1 MIECNVTIFERKTE
15 MKKALATLLCL
26 LLLGTTAL
34 VSCNNDSDNTSSTA
48 GDNSTVVS
56 TSSDTASDSTDTSV
70 DENGWV
76 DGIVGYLGDGKWG
89 RKMPEFKWTDKN
101 TFTVLVYNNEKEATY
116 YSEEIEPNLYE
127 TTYDAIND
135 AVDRRN
141 KLIEEKYGITIKA
154 RAVADVYSTLS
165 TELQVASDD
174 NCDAA
179 MPFLPACTT
188 LAQDGY
194 LYDLNEFAADGYLDL
209 SMPWWDQN
217 ANESFSIADKT
228 YFSISDMSIMQ
239 KIVSCCLMFNKDLLK
254 SKYPSLNLYDEVN
267 NKTWT
272 IDKMLQ
278 LSKDFTYDSD
288 GVDGLSGNDT
298 WGLIAAYND
307 SLMLYLSSGSRLVT
321 KNSDDEPVLSLGVD
335 ERSINIAQNVLA
347 MLEEKGTWVLHAE
360 YLRGSTDNMWNEVV
374 KIFGEGRALFRST
387 AFSAVKKVRAY
398 DVNFGLIPYPLLD
411 ETQDEYYT
419 PCSARYAYGIV
430 IPYSAP
436 DPDYTAFMLDVIS
449 AESKGENASGLTR
462 AYSEVILKGK
472 ELDEESSEM
481 LDKYIFSNIVYDLGI
496 IYNFGVDTVI
506 SDLMSAGTT
515 DLVSSLDSK
524 KDSIETKIQ
533 QVIETYSER
542 S

>member
-1 MIECNVTIFERKTE
+1 

-26 LLLGTTAL
+26 LMLGTTAL
-34 VSCNNDSDNTSSTA
+34 VSCNNDSDNTSSAAGENSSAASTA
-48 GDNSTVVS
+48 
-56 TSSDTASDSTDTSV
+56 SDTASGSTDSFV

-89 RKMPEFKWTDKN
+89 RTMPEFKWTDKD
-101 TFTVLVYNNEKEATY
+101 TFTVMVYSNEKQTTY

-154 RAVADVYSTLS
+154 RPVADVYTSLN
-165 TELQVASDD
+165 TELQVSSED

-188 LAQDGY
+188 FAQEGY

-254 SKYPSLNLYDEVN
+254 TKYPSLNLYDEVN

-272 IDKMLQ
+272 VDKMLQ

-307 SLMLYLSSGSRLVT
+307 ALMLYLSSGSRLVT
-321 KNSDDEPVLSLGVD
+321 KNANDEPTLSLGVD
-335 ERSINIAQNVLA
+335 ERSINIAQDVLQ
-347 MLEEKGTWVLHAE
+347 MLEEKGTWVLHAQD
-360 YLRGSTDNMWNEVV
+360 LSGTVDNIWNEVV

-411 ETQDEYYT
+411 ETQDDYYT

-436 DPDYTAFMLDVIS
+436 DPDYTAYMLDVIS

-481 LDKYIFSNIVYDLGI
+481 LDKYIFANIVYDLGV
-496 IYNFGVDTVI
+496 IYSFGVDTAI
-506 SDLMSAGTT
+506 TELITAGST
-515 DLVSSLDSK
+515 DLVSNLDSK
-524 KDSIETKIQ
+524 KDSIEAAIQ
-533 QVIETYSER
+533 KVIETYSER
-542 S
+542 A

>member
-1 MIECNVTIFERKTE
+1 
-15 MKKALATLLCL
+15 
-26 LLLGTTAL
+26 
-34 VSCNNDSDNTSSTA
+34 
-48 GDNSTVVS
+48 
-56 TSSDTASDSTDTSV
+56 
-70 DENGWV
+70 
-76 DGIVGYLGDGKWG
+76 
-89 RKMPEFKWTDKN
+89 
-101 TFTVLVYNNEKEATY
+101 
-116 YSEEIEPNLYE
+116 
-127 TTYDAIND
+127 
-135 AVDRRN
+135 
-141 KLIEEKYGITIKA
+141 
-154 RAVADVYSTLS
+154 
-165 TELQVASDD
+165 
-174 NCDAA
+174 
-179 MPFLPACTT
+179 
-188 LAQDGY
+188 
-194 LYDLNEFAADGYLDL
+194 
-209 SMPWWDQN
+209 
-217 ANESFSIADKT
+217 
-228 YFSISDMSIMQ
+228 
-239 KIVSCCLMFNKDLLK
+239 
-254 SKYPSLNLYDEVN
+254 
-267 NKTWT
+267 
-272 IDKMLQ
+272 
-278 LSKDFTYDSD
+278 
-288 GVDGLSGNDT
+288 
-298 WGLIAAYND
+298 
-307 SLMLYLSSGSRLVT
+307 
-321 KNSDDEPVLSLGVD
+321 
-335 ERSINIAQNVLA
+335 

-360 YLRGSTDNMWNEVV
+360 YLRDSTDNMWNEVV

-472 ELDEESSEM
+472 ELDEESSDM

-506 SDLMSAGTT
+506 SELMSAGTT

>member
-1 MIECNVTIFERKTE
+1 
-15 MKKALATLLCL
+15 
-26 LLLGTTAL
+26 
-34 VSCNNDSDNTSSTA
+34 
-48 GDNSTVVS
+48 
-56 TSSDTASDSTDTSV
+56 
-70 DENGWV
+70 
-76 DGIVGYLGDGKWG
+76 
-89 RKMPEFKWTDKN
+89 
-101 TFTVLVYNNEKEATY
+101 
-116 YSEEIEPNLYE
+116 
-127 TTYDAIND
+127 
-135 AVDRRN
+135 
-141 KLIEEKYGITIKA
+141 
-154 RAVADVYSTLS
+154 
-165 TELQVASDD
+165 
-174 NCDAA
+174 
-179 MPFLPACTT
+179 
-188 LAQDGY
+188 
-194 LYDLNEFAADGYLDL
+194 
-209 SMPWWDQN
+209 
-217 ANESFSIADKT
+217 
-228 YFSISDMSIMQ
+228 
-239 KIVSCCLMFNKDLLK
+239 
-254 SKYPSLNLYDEVN
+254 
-267 NKTWT
+267 
-272 IDKMLQ
+272 MLQ

-321 KNSDDEPVLSLGVD
+321 KNSNDEPALSLGVD

-360 YLRGSTDNMWNEVV
+360 DLRGSSDNIWNEVV

-506 SDLMSAGTT
+506 SELMSAGST

-524 KDSIETKIQ
+524 KDAIETKIQ

>member
-1 MIECNVTIFERKTE
+1 

-34 VSCNNDSDNTSSTA
+34 VSCNNNSDNTSSTA

-298 WGLIAAYND
+298 WGPIAAYND

-321 KNSDDEPVLSLGVD
+321 KNSNDEPVLSLGVD
-335 ERSINIAQNVLA
+335 ERSINIAQNVLSQCLKKRA
-347 MLEEKGTWVLHAE
+347 PGFSMLSTSGTAQTTCGTKSSRFSVKAE
-360 YLRGSTDNMWNEVV
+360 HFSEAPHSPQSRKYAHMMSTSGLSPIRFLTKLRMNTTHPAPQDTH
-374 KIFGEGRALFRST
+374 T
-387 AFSAVKKVRAY
+387 ASSFLTPH
-398 DVNFGLIPYPLLD
+398 LIPI
-411 ETQDEYYT
+411 TQLS
-419 PCSARYAYGIV
+419 CS
-430 IPYSAP
+430 
-436 DPDYTAFMLDVIS
+436 T
-449 AESKGENASGLTR
+449 
-462 AYSEVILKGK
+462 
-472 ELDEESSEM
+472 
-481 LDKYIFSNIVYDLGI
+481 
-496 IYNFGVDTVI
+496 
-506 SDLMSAGTT
+506 
-515 DLVSSLDSK
+515 
-524 KDSIETKIQ
+524 
-533 QVIETYSER
+533 
-542 S
+542 